1 MKLINANLKFKN
13 RLKSLDLKHIKYIV
27 LHHLEAVSATPEQV
41 HQWHLDR
48 GWSGA
53 GYNEYIRKDGTVYI
67 LRGDH
72 IGAQTKNHNSIS
84 YGIACEGDYD
94 SKDKIMPKEQFDAL
108 VERLKYHSSRF
119 QILEKVV
126 GHRELVQTNCPG
138 RYFPIGEILK
148 AYKEKGQV
156 DLQKAVQTLVDR
168 GIIDTPEYWLENA
181 KEGRMV
187 KGEYAAKLI
196 NDVVGKL

>member
-1 MKLINANLKFKN
+1 MKVVNANLKFKN
-13 RLKSLDLKHIKYIV
+13 RLKTLDLNRVKYIV
-27 LHHLEAVSATPEQV
+27 LHHLEAVVATPEQI

-94 SKDKIMPKEQFDAL
+94 LKDKTMPKKQFEAL
-108 VERLKYHSSRF
+108 VERLKYNASRF
-119 QILEKVV
+119 QNLEKIV

-138 RYFPIGEILK
+138 IYFPIEEILK
-148 AYKEKGQV
+148 VYEGKGQDDFEKV
-156 DLQKAVQTLVDR
+156 LQILVCKNV
-168 GIIDTPEYWLENA
+168 INTPEYWKAHAGPGMQCDGMYVRTILERIA
-181 KEGRMV
+181 KI
-187 KGEYAAKLI
+187 L
-196 NDVVGKL
+196 